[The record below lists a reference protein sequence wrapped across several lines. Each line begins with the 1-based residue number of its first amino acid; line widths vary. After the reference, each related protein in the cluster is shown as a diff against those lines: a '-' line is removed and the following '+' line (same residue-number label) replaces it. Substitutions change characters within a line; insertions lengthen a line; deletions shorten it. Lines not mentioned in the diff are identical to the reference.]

1 MERKTR
7 LELATPTLA
16 RWCSTTELLP
26 HDKRYFTTFALA
38 CQHII
43 LRIEYWAF
51 YQVRSSERLIII
63 PNRAAT
69 VKGFC

>member
-26 HDKRYFTTFALA
+26 HVS
-38 CQHII
+38 CS
-43 LRIEYWAF
+43 
-51 YQVRSSERLIII
+51 VSEHLNII
-63 PNRAAT
+63 PNKAT
-69 VKGFC
+69 PVKHFSVPDSVKKLWAFFEEVP